1 MAVSCPP
8 VPAALPLLK
17 LESLS
22 RNTVLFRVGLQP
34 FPATAWDRRVTADY
48 RFSALID
55 DSGCALPVTYC
66 GYSAEVALLETVLR
80 FGVEGAVVELSA
92 VSGRFLAEVETTR
105 DLQLIPLVGPS
116 ARVLGEGV
124 AIGVTQCPA
133 SDYVQTRQWAHALR
147 AVHPSADG
155 IAWLSRQHGEHR
167 ALMLWGD
174 KDEPG
179 APLRVRAQV
188 PLTDSRALAQIQRLA
203 ERVGMIVVD

>member
-8 VPAALPLLK
+8 VPAALPPLK

-22 RNTVLFRVGLQP
+22 RNTVLFRVGLEP
-34 FPATAWDRRVTADY
+34 FSANAWDRRVHADY
-48 RFSALID
+48 RFSALVD

-66 GYSAEVALLETVLR
+66 GYSADVALLETVLR
-80 FGVEGAVVELSA
+80 FGVEGTVVELSA
-92 VSGRFLAEVETTR
+92 LSGRFLAEVVTTR

-133 SDYVQTRQWAHALR
+133 SDYAATRAWARGLKA
-147 AVHPSADG
+147 AHPSADG

-167 ALMLWGD
+167 ALILWG
-174 KDEPG
+174 KEDEPD
-179 APLRVRAQV
+179 APLRVRAQL
-188 PLTDSRALAQIQRLA
+188 PLADARALAQIQRLA
-203 ERVGMIVVD
+203 EQVGMIVVD